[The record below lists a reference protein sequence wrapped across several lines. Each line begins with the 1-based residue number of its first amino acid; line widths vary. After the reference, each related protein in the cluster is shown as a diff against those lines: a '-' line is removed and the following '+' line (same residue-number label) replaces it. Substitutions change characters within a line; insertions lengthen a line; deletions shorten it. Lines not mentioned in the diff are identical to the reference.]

1 MGRGATSFGYMP
13 KEVADG
19 ARLYGVE
26 LDNLTG
32 RIAAKLYPQANVQ
45 IKGFEDTTFPNDKFD
60 IVVGNVPFGGYGVA
74 DSDYNRYNFKV
85 HDYFLAKSVDKVK
98 PGGIVAI
105 VTSKGTMD
113 QTQRELRGKYVRQ
126 SVLNF
131 WGQSDFRTPLSSRRQ
146 ERKQWRTFC
155 FFVSVKKR

>member
-1 MGRGATSFGYMP
+1 MIDGIYKALDRFGVKGNNRILEPSMGTGNFFGYMP

-19 ARLYGVE
+19 SRLYGVE

-105 VTSKGTMD
+105 VFS
-113 QTQRELRGKYVRQ
+113 
-126 SVLNF
+126 
-131 WGQSDFRTPLSSRRQ
+131 
-146 ERKQWRTFC
+146 
-155 FFVSVKKR
+155 

>member
-1 MGRGATSFGYMP
+1 MGTGNFFGSMP
-13 KEVADG
+13 KEIAEG

-85 HDYFLAKSVDKVK
+85 HDFFLAKSVDKVR
-98 PGGIVAI
+98 PGGIVAVI
-105 VTSKGTMD
+105 TSKGTLD
-113 QTQRELRGKYVRQ
+113 KLNPSARKYVAERAELLGAIRLPNNAFKQ
-126 SVLNF
+126 T
-131 WGQSDFRTPLSSRRQ
+131 GERR
-146 ERKQWRTFC
+146 RWRTFC
-155 FFVSVKKR
+155 FFASARRR